1 MNLVVG
7 IVLFFISLTNSI
19 NAMSKNLSS
28 VSLGLKCKLE
38 PFRDKTQLCSQIQ
51 QQQLRQMFLPYLDLE
66 SYQFNKQSNVK

>member
-1 MNLVVG
+1 
-7 IVLFFISLTNSI
+7 
-19 NAMSKNLSS
+19 MSKNLSS